1 MREHAGREGYQFVG
15 PVKLDLHLD
24 PQLSVSTF
32 AIESE
37 LVEGDDRPSD
47 WLVFPDG
54 RRVGIGSQVVTIG
67 RLPECAV
74 VLDDPNVS
82 RRHAQVRR
90 EGDAV
95 FVVDLGSTNG
105 TRVNGVAGSRAP
117 PRRGRRDLRRDDC
130 SQVRALLG
138 SGDLMPHS
146 LLELLRYS
154 LLAAIWLF
162 FIYAARM
169 VWVEV
174 RRSRAEQPQAPAAA
188 PVAADKALVL
198 RLRVVDP
205 PQRRGRVFE
214 LGDEVTVG
222 RSPGCA
228 VPLDDDTFA
237 SSIHARVFRRSGELW
252 IEDLGSTNGTFL
264 NDERLDVPARL
275 RRGDRVKVGST
286 ILEVAR

>member
-1 MREHAGREGYQFVG
+1 
-15 PVKLDLHLD
+15 
-24 PQLSVSTF
+24 
-32 AIESE
+32 
-37 LVEGDDRPSD
+37 
-47 WLVFPDG
+47 
-54 RRVGIGSQVVTIG
+54 
-67 RLPECAV
+67 
-74 VLDDPNVS
+74 
-82 RRHAQVRR
+82 
-90 EGDAV
+90 
-95 FVVDLGSTNG
+95 
-105 TRVNGVAGSRAP
+105 
-117 PRRGRRDLRRDDC
+117 
-130 SQVRALLG
+130 
-138 SGDLMPHS
+138 MPHS

-154 LLAAIWLF
+154 LLAAIWLLF
-162 FIYAARM
+162 VYAARM

-174 RRSRAEQPQAPAAA
+174 RRSRAEQPQAAASA
-188 PVAADKALVL
+188 PVAVDKSLVL

-214 LGDEVTVG
+214 LGEEVTVG

-264 NDERLDVPARL
+264 NDERLEVPTRL

>member
-1 MREHAGREGYQFVG
+1 
-15 PVKLDLHLD
+15 
-24 PQLSVSTF
+24 
-32 AIESE
+32 
-37 LVEGDDRPSD
+37 
-47 WLVFPDG
+47 
-54 RRVGIGSQVVTIG
+54 
-67 RLPECAV
+67 
-74 VLDDPNVS
+74 
-82 RRHAQVRR
+82 
-90 EGDAV
+90 
-95 FVVDLGSTNG
+95 
-105 TRVNGVAGSRAP
+105 
-117 PRRGRRDLRRDDC
+117 
-130 SQVRALLG
+130 
-138 SGDLMPHS
+138 MPHS

-162 FIYAARM
+162 FVYAARM

-174 RRSRAEQPQAPAAA
+174 RRSRAEQLQAPAAA
-188 PVAADKALVL
+188 PVAVDKSLVL

-214 LGDEVTVG
+214 LGEEVTVG

-237 SSIHARVFRRSGELW
+237 SSIHARVFMRSGELW

-264 NDERLDVPARL
+264 NDERLEVPTRL

>member
-1 MREHAGREGYQFVG
+1 
-15 PVKLDLHLD
+15 
-24 PQLSVSTF
+24 
-32 AIESE
+32 
-37 LVEGDDRPSD
+37 
-47 WLVFPDG
+47 
-54 RRVGIGSQVVTIG
+54 
-67 RLPECAV
+67 
-74 VLDDPNVS
+74 
-82 RRHAQVRR
+82 
-90 EGDAV
+90 
-95 FVVDLGSTNG
+95 
-105 TRVNGVAGSRAP
+105 
-117 PRRGRRDLRRDDC
+117 
-130 SQVRALLG
+130 
-138 SGDLMPHS
+138 
-146 LLELLRYS
+146 LEILRYS

-162 FIYAARM
+162 FVYAARM

-174 RRSRAEQPQAPAAA
+174 RRSRAEQAAQAPPSA
-188 PVAADKALVL
+188 PVVVDKALEL

-252 IEDLGSTNGTFL
+252 LEDLGSTNGTWV
-264 NDERLDVPARL
+264 NDERLDNPVRL

>member
-1 MREHAGREGYQFVG
+1 
-15 PVKLDLHLD
+15 
-24 PQLSVSTF
+24 
-32 AIESE
+32 
-37 LVEGDDRPSD
+37 
-47 WLVFPDG
+47 
-54 RRVGIGSQVVTIG
+54 
-67 RLPECAV
+67 
-74 VLDDPNVS
+74 
-82 RRHAQVRR
+82 
-90 EGDAV
+90 
-95 FVVDLGSTNG
+95 
-105 TRVNGVAGSRAP
+105 
-117 PRRGRRDLRRDDC
+117 
-130 SQVRALLG
+130 
-138 SGDLMPHS
+138 MPHS
-146 LLELLRYS
+146 LLEILRYS

-162 FIYAARM
+162 FVYAARM

-174 RRSRAEQPQAPAAA
+174 RRSRAEQAAQAPPSA
-188 PVAADKALVL
+188 PVVVDKALEL

-252 IEDLGSTNGTFL
+252 IEDLGSTNGTWV
-264 NDERLDVPARL
+264 NDERLDNPVRL